1 MAKRIARKGRK
12 WTGLLRDTSGAPKV
26 AEASEDR
33 RYKCRNCG
41 HEQMIN
47 TNHTGPVIDYC
58 KECSWKPS
66 FGKDQA
72 IPFGGHTYRNFDF
85 VGGESLFK
93 SWDELNAGKQAAEAG
108 ETLGAFRQAVTE
120 GMYQVDQAIGHL
132 QEVGADQFP
141 EWVNKLDKA
150 HQALLEIS
158 QELNTAYPEEAQ
170 DETSDLYSHRK
181 ASCEC
186 QGPTCVG
193 PEVAAPLASYRDM
206 VGAMDSYLERGANV
220 VSVLF
225 ADGKRLDEDK
235 TMAKHRVD
243 TNSLFGL
250 VSNLNELVGKAK
262 AVSQSLGKMLNEGVE
277 HEKAH
282 KGAGKRTA
290 AQGYVPDR
298 ATMEDVK
305 AWWDGQS
312 EEDKK
317 FLLETS
323 NFSAEGINDWDA
335 LTEEERKWAVQEY
348 EEIWDELVTARKKQA
363 FHAVELQ
370 TLMDR
375 ESFYDLCE
383 TVAVDA
389 QLGYESP
396 EEAWAANPLVSGQS
410 VNDPYGWEKVG
421 SKQAEAAPSGLQR
434 GDRVIDAG
442 NHLGT
447 IVKLPGEEYE
457 LPHRPV
463 LIYGRVPEGQA
474 LVRFRYTAGGS
485 REELRRIDQLRR
497 AIHRA
502 TRKLA
507 WAEGDRVKFTGN
519 PAAAMLYT
527 EGAPPEGTEG
537 TIQTCSGA
545 HGMSIYPDPA
555 RKMVFVRFDNG
566 WRGGVYK
573 RDLDLILRK
582 VDRGYEAGQG
592 RHPTTKKPGDPTYS
606 QEWSGVS
613 NAPHA
618 EGASC
623 PNCGGHLHDED
634 GNFYCPKCDDYVK
647 PVRGSKQAVKS
658 GDIATAMQRG
668 ELPNP
673 YVLSE
678 ADLGRQI
685 DIVYGMGVVKP
696 FDVGK
701 RVYLRNG
708 YLQME
713 NDDQVR
719 RRKNLLGK
727 QATGEADQ
735 ELEIE
740 AAGVDTKEF
749 IANAIADLISDNP
762 TERSV
767 AWESI
772 AGLGEMAL
780 PYLEEYLGGE
790 FGGEAQMLIKSIKSQ
805 MERG

>member
-1 MAKRIARKGRK
+1 MAKRIARKGKQAGR
-12 WTGLLRDTSGAPKV
+12 LRAQRVGV
-26 AEASEDR
+26 
-33 RYKCRNCG
+33 
-41 HEQMIN
+41 Q
-47 TNHTGPVIDYC
+47 TGPNESVVTWWGNMETRFRKELLLNDYPWHPSESDMS
-58 KECSWKPS
+58 KELAANKWAVCLFYDLPATVQDFLEKRMMSIRESWASKEAFSKYRPGDIVVTTDKITERPELKLNPGLNGTVEWYDQPGVYWVS
-66 FGKDQA
+66 FGDLPVELHENEIAK
-72 IPFGGHTYRNFDF
+72 
-85 VGGESLFK
+85 VGSC
-93 SWDELNAGKQAAEAG
+93 KQAAGTG
-108 ETLGAFRQAVTE
+108 ETLAAFRQAVTE
-120 GMYQVDQAIGHL
+120 GMFQVDQAIGHL

-141 EWVNKLDKA
+141 QWVNKLDRA

-158 QELNTAYPEEAQ
+158 QELNTVYPVEAL
-170 DETSDLYSHRK
+170 DNTSDLYSTR
-181 ASCEC
+181 
-186 QGPTCVG
+186 
-193 PEVAAPLASYRDM
+193 
-206 VGAMDSYLERGANV
+206 
-220 VSVLF
+220 
-225 ADGKRLDEDK
+225 
-235 TMAKHRVD
+235 
-243 TNSLFGL
+243 
-250 VSNLNELVGKAK
+250 
-262 AVSQSLGKMLNEGVE
+262 
-277 HEKAH
+277 EKA
-282 KGAGKRTA
+282 
-290 AQGYVPDR
+290 YVDK
-298 ATMEDVK
+298 AEWVK
-305 AWWDGQS
+305 
-312 EEDKK
+312 
-317 FLLETS
+317 
-323 NFSAEGINDWDA
+323 
-335 LTEEERKWAVQEY
+335 
-348 EEIWDELVTARKKQA
+348 
-363 FHAVELQ
+363 
-370 TLMDR
+370 M
-375 ESFYDLCE
+375 
-383 TVAVDA
+383 
-389 QLGYESP
+389 
-396 EEAWAANPLVSGQS
+396 
-410 VNDPYGWEKVG
+410 VNEN
-421 SKQAEAAPSGLQR
+421 KQAEATPSALQH

-463 LIYGRVPEGQA
+463 LIYGRVPEGLA
-474 LVRFRYTAGGS
+474 LVRFKYTAGGS

-497 AIHRA
+497 AIRRA

-537 TIQTCSGA
+537 TIQTCSGQ

-555 RKMVFVRFDNG
+555 CKMVFVRFDNG

-613 NAPHA
+613 NTPHA